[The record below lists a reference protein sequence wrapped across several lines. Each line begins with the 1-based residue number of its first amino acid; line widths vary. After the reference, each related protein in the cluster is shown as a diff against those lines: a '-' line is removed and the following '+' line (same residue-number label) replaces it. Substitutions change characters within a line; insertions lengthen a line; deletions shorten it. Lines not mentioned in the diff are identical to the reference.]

1 MESPI
6 LGSWRV
12 GYTTHKDLD
21 RGHDKSYDG
30 VHHFKDIK
38 MISLLDARG
47 ITVAVRPMHDGDLL
61 KTGSILDFKFH
72 RVRIGACL
80 ISPPEVRDHAPDVEP
95 IVVSPS
101 MSIHASLAM
110 GLDFSLGSVFKS
122 DVKRKFRSTVHPLG
136 KANHFLLVVSFGRS
150 KFKLDEFSVS
160 LALESCIGGLADDLS
175 VLQLDERVFR
185 FSVSSKQVGFLIYSL
200 KSVACTAFK
209 CYFHLWCGGGPFW
222 RREFDL
228 WQKECNAEWVLVSP
242 NKNRTDRAV
251 QALKLR
257 PRKSNMKSRVISQ
270 VKRNLSFAT
279 FEAYPACPG
288 YEYPASDVE
297 VADVIQAGYDCPQIR
312 KRVSIAAHISALDKD
327 VQIQFGQFRNRIH
340 DNACMSVSEPS
351 PTLTPVIPPA
361 VAERAS
367 LLDQGPAHDDA
378 FEAMIDDM
386 VDQVWSCRHCLS
398 FSHNTMDCVGK
409 VRCKSCFRYGHIKS
423 ECWKAKSS
431 MRWVAKNM
439 PKQCALDSRASEPP
453 KGQTSAEFSAT
464 EKTLSSAPPPQ
475 RSDSM
480 ANFPVDPHRFVPAG
494 FHVLE
499 PWGADERPARVYVTA
514 PAAPPKRHESWVIAQ
529 VAPRPEGADIDEVLN
544 QVHDHIEQ
552 HLHWDVVSF
561 AESAVGL
568 GLSRMA
574 DSAIRDL
581 LVAQPPH
588 ELGHGRMLTFVRHDE
603 GENFRATV
611 YTRLSW
617 LMILNMPFDYRTEE
631 FIRDAVAKFGKT
643 RGDESPEPDNGIPH
657 PQFFVGPIP
666 PHDNWVPP
674 QHDDWE
680 NWQNEAAVHLVPG
693 AGPEVEILVNPIQW
707 DEVEI
712 EDVTDEDVLSDV
724 PIPSLGVQEEFVPF
738 NPLAIVPFVETAL
751 QQLLQLNSNS
761 DEDSSADAYTSQNSH
776 GGQQNPTAR
785 KLVFDEASDSQVP
798 SGDNV
803 VPACMLL
810 EA

>member
-1 MESPI
+1 M
-6 LGSWRV
+6 V
-12 GYTTHKDLD
+12 GYTTRKDLD
-21 RGHDKSYDG
+21 RGRDMLYDG
-30 VHHFKDIK
+30 VLHFKDVK

-61 KTGSILDFKFH
+61 KMGSILDFKYH
-72 RVRIGACL
+72 RVRIGVCL
-80 ISPPEVRDHAPDVEP
+80 ISPPEVCDHTPDVEP
-95 IVVSPS
+95 IVVSPF
-101 MSIHASLAM
+101 MSVHASLAM

-122 DVKRKFRSTVHPLG
+122 DVKRKFGSTVHPLG

-160 LALESCIGGLADDLS
+160 LALESCIG
-175 VLQLDERVFR
+175 
-185 FSVSSKQVGFLIYSL
+185 
-200 KSVACTAFK
+200 
-209 CYFHLWCGGGPFW
+209 
-222 RREFDL
+222 
-228 WQKECNAEWVLVSP
+228 
-242 NKNRTDRAV
+242 
-251 QALKLR
+251 
-257 PRKSNMKSRVISQ
+257 
-270 VKRNLSFAT
+270 
-279 FEAYPACPG
+279 
-288 YEYPASDVE
+288 ASDVE

-327 VQIQFGQFRNRIH
+327 VQIQFGQFRNRIR
-340 DNACMSVSEPS
+340 DNACMAVSEPS
-351 PTLTPVIPPA
+351 PTLLHVIPPA
-361 VAERAS
+361 VVEQAS
-367 LLDQGPAHDDA
+367 LLDQGPAQDDA
-378 FEAMIDDM
+378 FMAMIDDM
-386 VDQVWSCRHCLS
+386 VDQVWSCRRCLS
-398 FSHNTMDCVGK
+398 FSHNTVDCVGK

-423 ECWKAKSS
+423 ECWKEKSS

-453 KGQTSAEFSAT
+453 KGQTFAEFSAT
-464 EKTLSSAPPPQ
+464 EKTLSSDPSLQ

-499 PWGADERPARVYVTA
+499 PWGADERPARLYVTA

-529 VAPRPEGADIDEVLN
+529 VAPRPEGAEIDEVLN

-568 GLSRMA
+568 GLFHMA

-588 ELGHGRMLTFVRHDE
+588 ELGHGRMLSFVRHDE

-617 LMILNMPFDYRTEE
+617 LMMLNMPFDYRTEE
-631 FIRDAVAKFGKT
+631 FIRDAVAKFGKM

-674 QHDDWE
+674 QHDNWE
-680 NWQNEAAVHLVPG
+680 NWQNEAAGDNNQGHGGWDEPQQQQAPVQQQSSITFQFSGASVSSVHLVPG

-712 EDVTDEDVLSDV
+712 EDITDEDDLSDV
-724 PIPSLGVQEEFVPF
+724 PVPSLGEQGEIVPF
-738 NPLAIVPFVETAL
+738 NPLAIVPFVETAWH
-751 QQLLQLNSNS
+751 QLLQLNSNS
-761 DEDSSADAYTSQNSH
+761 NEDSSAEAYTSQNSH

-785 KLVFDEASDSQVP
+785 KLVFDEELAGGYATTKKRGRGKSAASVVVETETGVRRSVRQAMLKQGYKEEPSKEEPTPKKKPKSKPNKEKSKKGKQEINVP
-798 SGDNV
+798 PITPIKTLQKVGQALGIPDDELTEEKLMVAPNNA
-803 VPACMLL
+803 PPKKA
-810 EA
+810 